1 MELILYA
8 YIQKNNKIIN
18 NLIELLKYIK
28 NSYEKIN

>member
-1 MELILYA
+1 MELILYP

>member
-1 MELILYA
+1 MELILYP

-28 NSYEKIN
+28 NSYE